1 MNYCDVMSLQ
11 GRYYIEADLN
21 DRLFGFNDNQNIKLE
36 NKQIGKDWIDT
47 ENDCFRKIKSG
58 MNNNQLD

>member
-1 MNYCDVMSLQ
+1 MNYWAVMSLQ
-11 GRYYIEADLN
+11 VRYYIEADLN

-47 ENDCFRKIKSG
+47 VK
-58 MNNNQLD
+58 